1 MTVSVFRVRNRLC
14 FIVYSFILPGKTF
27 CFLPSAYCLTKHPS
41 HFGPGNLADG
51 KETDRSEDDQNEAQ
65 GSGLVHRTSD
75 VEIKNSNG
83 QHFLPGYAEEE
94 YTSTF

>member
-1 MTVSVFRVRNRLC
+1 VSATDCVSLFIRSSFREKL
-14 FIVYSFILPGKTF
+14 SAF
-27 CFLPSAYCLTKHPS
+27 CLLPSAYCLTKHPS